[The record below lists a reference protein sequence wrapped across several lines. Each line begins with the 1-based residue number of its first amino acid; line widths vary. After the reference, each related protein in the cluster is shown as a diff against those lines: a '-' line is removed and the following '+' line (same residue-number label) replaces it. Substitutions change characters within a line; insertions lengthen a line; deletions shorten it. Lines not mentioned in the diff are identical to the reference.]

1 VLVNE
6 GSARLLQRPP
16 VAVAAWVA
24 CVTPQILWS
33 DKATLFTARPRIER
47 LCPLLSGLRSSAA
60 SLLGLLA
67 RLGAVIPTLG
77 LAAQ

>member
-1 VLVNE
+1 VVYE

-16 VAVAAWVA
+16 VAVAAWHPTHSPFA
-24 CVTPQILWS
+24 R